1 MTKTILALAVS
12 TALVVPAAA
21 QATFY
26 IVQDTTTK
34 RCTIVKER
42 PTTTTMVI
50 VGDSGKVYTTEAEA
64 QGAMRTVKVC
74 ETK

>member
-21 QATFY
+21 QTTFY
-26 IVQDTTTK
+26 IVQDTATK

-42 PTTTTMVI
+42 PTTTTMVSWEI
-50 VGDSGKVYTTEAEA
+50 PAKSTRPKPKRRARCA
-64 QGAMRTVKVC
+64 P
-74 ETK
+74 